1 MRPKI
6 LWIEGKR
13 AESPHFIP
21 GLRKKGYQVE
31 VVATGNEA
39 LDNLTILNP
48 NMVVINAASMR
59 TTGKRIARSLRA
71 KVNSTPILT
80 IVNCDQAV
88 TADPSIDEILALP
101 FTSRKLLNR
110 IQLLLPGDSLNT
122 IQIGPIHLDLE
133 RKRVR
138 CQERISTLTPRLTEL
153 LKIFLEHP
161 GVVLE
166 REDLFRKIW
175 NTEYT
180 ADTRTLDVH
189 ISWLRQAIEAEPRK
203 PQFLHTARGVGY
215 RLDV

>member
-1 MRPKI
+1 MIRQ
-6 LWIEGKR
+6 
-13 AESPHFIP
+13 S
-21 GLRKKGYQVE
+21 Q
-31 VVATGNEA
+31 
-39 LDNLTILNP
+39 P
-48 NMVVINAASMR
+48 NS
-59 TTGKRIARSLRA
+59 
-71 KVNSTPILT
+71 
-80 IVNCDQAV
+80 
-88 TADPSIDEILALP
+88 SIDDILALP

-138 CQERISTLTPRLTEL
+138 CLDRTSTLTPRLAEL

-180 ADTRTLDVH
+180 EDTRTLDVH